1 MSYSKQ
7 LDTNFYLCNKNPTSS
22 LPTEDRSKIILTFT
36 NQSISQSINE
46 LFISSQKRKNI
57 KFMQYNNYVNK

>member
-7 LDTNFYLCNKNPTSS
+7 LDTSFYLCNKNPKSS
-22 LPTEDRSKIILTFT
+22 LPAEDRSKIILTFT
-36 NQSISQSINE
+36 NQSISQSINQ
-46 LFISSQKRKNI
+46 LFISSQKRKKI